1 MDNINWNDVQDEV
14 RRPVPGGYAA
24 KIVKV
29 EDNTEKKCLYIQWE
43 FADGEFKG
51 CNQETYDTFG
61 FWPMLICRSYKP
73 TALRFFKGFKTAV
86 ETSNR
91 NFVFNNDPQSLVGKY
106 VGVILGE
113 EEYRAKDGSIKTRL
127 YVAETRSGKV
137 IRDGDFKIPELKKI
151 SPNVAVPTYAAPSA
165 APASD
170 FALLDDDDAMLP
182 F

>member
-1 MDNINWNDVQDEV
+1 MDNINWDCVQDEI

-24 KIVKV
+24 RITKV

-43 FADGEFKG
+43 FAEGEFKG
-51 CNQETYDTFG
+51 CNQETFDAFG

-86 ETSNR
+86 EMSNR

-113 EEYRAKDGSIKTRL
+113 EEYRAKDGSVKTRL

-137 IRDGDFKIPELKKI
+137 IRDGDFKTPELKKLTTT
-151 SPNVAVPTYAAPSA
+151 SGTSVAAGYTAQT
-165 APASD
+165 ASN
-170 FALLDDDDAMLP
+170 FALLEDDDAELP

>member
-1 MDNINWNDVQDEV
+1 MDNINWDSVQDEI

-24 KIVKV
+24 RITKV
-29 EDNTEKKCLYIQWE
+29 EDNTEKKYLYIEWE
-43 FADGEFKG
+43 FADGEYKG

-61 FWPMLICRSYKP
+61 FWPTPIRKSYKP

-86 ETSNR
+86 EMSNR

-113 EEYRAKDGSIKTRL
+113 EEYLSNDGKLKKRL

-137 IRDGDFKIPELKKI
+137 IREGDFQIPELKKL
-151 SPNVAVPTYAAPSA
+151 SANASAPTP
-165 APASD
+165 APA
-170 FALLDDDDAMLP
+170 AAAANYPVLTDDDEELP